1 MLDYTSSN
9 HISIWFCLIHIQSF
23 VSVNFFFIPR
33 PCASKFLKFMDFV
46 FAKEELLVPRSGCHY
61 IHNLERGWRNL
72 PKTKKSICSEHT
84 QSGGDH
90 SPSQCAHLFAGWVGA
105 GGLGWLLLRVTVGWS
120 VLILFC
126 LIPAKAK
133 KIYEQKCRDKDEAEQ
148 AVHRSAN
155 MANPKQQEKV
165 PRRANSLK
173 NPRFTYVE
181 LELIN
186 NLNDKKK
193 WTCTLSFWQYPP
205 SGY

>member
-120 VLILFC
+120 VLILFLSHTC
-126 LIPAKAK
+126 KGKEDL
-133 KIYEQKCRDKDEAEQ
+133 RAE
-148 AVHRSAN
+148 
-155 MANPKQQEKV
+155 V
-165 PRRANSLK
+165 PRQRWSRAG
-173 NPRFTYVE
+173 
-181 LELIN
+181 
-186 NLNDKKK
+186 
-193 WTCTLSFWQYPP
+193 CPP
-205 SGY
+205 QCQHGKPEATRKGTQESQ